1 MKKVT
6 SLLLALVMA
15 LALAVPAFAVDPV
28 VEEWPSEKDTRKD
41 VTAQVDVI
49 ADETVNTYHVTV
61 TWKVPEF
68 SYTFA
73 GTKYTWN
80 TTELM
85 YTTAPNGTA
94 GWANN
99 GQGALELKVVNR
111 SDMPV
116 NCKAKLDADTT
127 THEKLTMTCWDN
139 NNEKTGTADA
149 VITMGAGQTEAN
161 YTKPDENRTE
171 KECDLSG
178 TITVSGEP
186 NKAKGATT
194 LGTITLTLT
203 K

>member
-15 LALAVPAFAVDPV
+15 LALAVPAFAAEPV
-28 VEEWPSEKDTRKD
+28 VEKWPGPEDTRKD

-61 TWKVPEF
+61 TWKVPQF

-80 TTELM
+80 TTDLK
-85 YTTAPNGTA
+85 YTTAPNGTD

-99 GQGALELKVVNR
+99 GQGTLELKVVNR
-111 SDMPV
+111 SDMAV
-116 NCKAKLDADTT
+116 NCTAKLDADTT
-127 THEKLTMTCWDN
+127 THKNLTMTCWDN
-139 NNEKTGTADA
+139 SNTVTKTADA
-149 VITMGAGQTEAN
+149 VITIGADETEAN
-161 YTKPDENRTE
+161 YTNPDENRTA

-178 TITVSGEP
+178 TITVGGEP

>member
-15 LALAVPAFAVDPV
+15 LALAVPAFAESVD
-28 VEEWPSEKDTRKD
+28 EKWPGPNDTRKD
-41 VTAQVDVI
+41 VTAQVDVT
-49 ADETVNTYHVTV
+49 ADKTVNTYHVTV
-61 TWKVPEF
+61 SWNVPKF

-73 GTKYTWN
+73 GTTYTWN
-80 TTELM
+80 TTELR
-85 YTTAPNGTA
+85 YETAPNGTE
-94 GWANN
+94 GWDNN

-116 NCKAKLDADTT
+116 NCKAELAANKT
-127 THEKLTMTCWDN
+127 THKDLTMECWEN
-139 NNEKTGTADA
+139 NVTTGKADA
-149 VITMGAGQTEAN
+149 VITMAEGETEAN